1 MKGVFSVKQNLH
13 IHGHKKELALALLAA
28 CALTSSAW
36 AADADQSL
44 NLGTDG
50 IAMGNGAIVTGQN
63 GIAIGKGAVAT
74 GDNLDADSIKDLLAQ
89 NEAQLQ
95 HIQDLKDQIA
105 QSEEDF
111 NASHEAYL
119 AVQQAQQQIAA
130 NEEKLAQ
137 LEQEQQSAQTAVDN
151 FKPDYDAAVADMND
165 KLDAINKID
174 FTLAGTDEGLDKL
187 AEELKQTTE
196 EGHNF
201 SLDVSWYK
209 QYIQNAIAADADL
222 REAND
227 LEQNGWQPNSSGH
240 SYTYGFDESSNHGII
255 IHRIYTNDVFLKRLY
270 FLPSSSLNNTG
281 VNLVGLSS
289 YGAELSTRHDDTIY
303 FDSLNGLVS
312 PIDLNTQQYTSG
324 HVYTEEQYNKALQA
338 IDQSLADWNTFVDG
352 QQNIWA
358 QDDTS
363 KTQLREMYTAQM
375 DIAKLYAQDM
385 YLQGEYERNGHNL
398 EDLQKRKEVDQQI
411 VDAINAYNE
420 KYGQGFKWQWE
431 INHDQWYQ
439 ENIANPTN
447 ANTQNKEELKEKFQ
461 QEIQNKQEQMDDL
474 QDTLDTVT
482 KQIEDLKKQ
491 NQQLQPTQEQLQQA
505 ASAEAAKEK
514 LDADKAAL
522 EQALAELD
530 LNDLTDKGENA
541 IAMGTN
547 ALVTG
552 KNAVGIGTDALVTGE
567 NGVGIGEGVLV
578 TALNGTALGAE
589 NTVSGENGTAV
600 GYDNTVSGKNGAAI
614 GTGNLAGT
622 ENSVVIG
629 FGSSSYGDDNTGSNI
644 VIGSKTQVT
653 ASQGIAIGDG
663 AFVQGAGS
671 IALGAGSL
679 VGADETNV
687 FSIGSSDSTR
697 RILHVTAGVDPTD
710 AVNVQQMNDADDA
723 ILASAQKYVND
734 QLAGFTGGS
743 GSVKGAVTYD
753 EKDDGTTDY
762 GNISLGD
769 GTEGSTTA
777 IHNVADGTVSTD
789 AVNKGQM
796 DKGDAATLA
805 SANSY
810 TNTAVQDV
818 KDYTD
823 TQISTVKDLIENSDS
838 AAAVKAEIG
847 DTNYTQ
853 VEGTEL
859 KDGDTVTDAIGKVNN
874 KVDAIAE
881 TAGKHN
887 TVSAGSGISIT
898 ETENAMGG
906 TDYEV
911 GISSTDFTLGDK
923 DGEHVSIEGDKGGIS
938 ATGTVTAG
946 GVTINGTKEV
956 TNPDGTTTTTHTGT
970 INGLQNTKWDSAHYT
985 SGQAATEDQL
995 AAGLAEKADLSEMRD
1010 FQQEMY
1016 SSLSD
1021 IRGNVDEVAAG
1032 TAALAALDYLPY
1044 DPDDKLSFAVGSGT
1058 YRDKT
1063 AMALGMKYY
1072 PNEDISINA
1081 GTTLGYNDNMWN
1093 VGVSFRFGSHT
1104 ERAARLTPEEE
1115 QSLVQTVMALA
1126 ERVNAL
1132 EARNAELEANA
1143 AGQNGESTAPAAAE

>member
-1 MKGVFSVKQNLH
+1 MKQNLH

-28 CALTSSAW
+28 CALTPSAW

-44 NLGTDG
+44 DLGTDG

-63 GIAIGKGAVAT
+63 GIAIGTGAVAT

-105 QSEEDF
+105 QSEEAF

-174 FTLAGTDEGLDKL
+174 FTLAGTDEGLDQL
-187 AEELKQTTE
+187 AEKLKQTTE

-227 LEQNGWQPNSSGH
+227 LEQNGWRPNSDGS
-240 SYTYGFDESSNHGII
+240 SSSYGFEGSSSNHGII
-255 IHRIYTNDVFLKRLY
+255 IYGVYASDVFLKRLKV
-270 FLPSSSLNNTG
+270 SSTSDNTG
-281 VNLVGLSS
+281 VSLVTLSS
-289 YGAELSTRHDDTIY
+289 DGHKLDTHINYAIY
-303 FDSLNGLVS
+303 FNSNGLVS

-324 HVYTEEQYNKALQA
+324 HVYTEEQYNEALQA

-398 EDLQKRKEVDQQI
+398 ADLQERKKVDQQI
-411 VDAINAYNE
+411 VDAINAYNK
-420 KYGQGFKWQWE
+420 KYGNGFQWQWE

-439 ENIANPTN
+439 ENIENPTN

-461 QEIQNKQEQMDDL
+461 QEIQDKQEQMDDL

-522 EQALAELD
+522 EQALAELE

-552 KNAVGIGTDALVTGE
+552 KNAVGIGTNALVTGE
-567 NGVGIGEGVLV
+567 NGVGIGKDVIV
-578 TALNGTALGAE
+578 TALNGTALGAV

-629 FGSSSYGDDNTGSNI
+629 SGSSSYGDDNTGSNI

-769 GTEGSTTA
+769 GTEGRTTA

-810 TNTAVQDV
+810 TDTAVQDV

-1115 QSLVQTVMALA
+1115 QSLLQTVMSL
-1126 ERVNAL
+1126 VDKVKDL
-1132 EARNAELEANA
+1132 EAKNAQLEAQVS
-1143 AGQNGESTAPAAAE
+1143 GQPAASTDQATAK

>member
-1 MKGVFSVKQNLH
+1 MKGVFPLKQNLH
-13 IHGHKKELALALLAA
+13 IHRHKKEMALALLAA
-28 CALTSSAW
+28 CALTPSAW
-36 AADADQSL
+36 AAEADQSL
-44 NLGTDG
+44 DLGTDG

-63 GIAIGKGAVAT
+63 GIAIGTGAVAT

-165 KLDAINKID
+165 KLNAINNID
-174 FTLAGTDEGLDKL
+174 FTLAGTDEGLDQL

-196 EGHNF
+196 EGHDF

-227 LEQNGWQPNSSGH
+227 LEQHGWDNNTLAGFTNSTSNSGTTLDVTGSLNILKH
-240 SYTYGFDESSNHGII
+240 SLYYDESIVLSKTQIFVGTLKNNEFVQAHVPYDSN
-255 IHRIYTNDVFLKRLY
+255 
-270 FLPSSSLNNTG
+270 
-281 VNLVGLSS
+281 S
-289 YGAELSTRHDDTIY
+289 YGLEI
-303 FDSLNGLVS
+303 
-312 PIDLNTQQYTSG
+312 PIDLKTQQYISTN
-324 HVYTEEQYNKALQA
+324 VYTKEQYDSVLQT

-352 QQNIWA
+352 QKNIWA

-398 EDLQKRKEVDQQI
+398 ADLQERKKVDQQI
-411 VDAINAYNE
+411 VDAVNAYNK
-420 KYGQGFKWQWE
+420 KYGNGFQWQWE

-439 ENIANPTN
+439 ENIENPTN

-552 KNAVGIGTDALVTGE
+552 KNAVGIGTDAIVTGE

-578 TALNGTALGAE
+578 TALNGTALGVE

-600 GYDNTVSGKNGAAI
+600 GYDNTVSGKNAAAI

-629 FGSSSYGDDNTGSNI
+629 SGSSSYGDDNTGSNI

-923 DGEHVSIEGDKGGIS
+923 DGEHVSIEGDKGSIS

-1063 AMALGMKYY
+1063 AVALGMKYY

-1143 AGQNGESTAPAAAE
+1143 AGQNGESTASAAAE

>member
-174 FTLAGTDEGLDKL
+174 FTLAGTDEGLDQL

-227 LEQNGWQPNSSGH
+227 LQQNGWQSGLA
-240 SYTYGFDESSNHGII
+240 YGFDGVSNNGTYTVG
-255 IHRIYTNDVFLKRLY
+255 IYTTDVFLKRLY
-270 FLPSSSLNNTG
+270 STPSSNSDTG
-281 VNLVGLSS
+281 IRLVGLSS
-289 YGAELSTRHDDTIY
+289 NGQQLRENNIDAIY
-303 FDSLNGLVS
+303 FDFSDGLVS
-312 PIDLNTQQYTSG
+312 PIDLNTQQYTSTY
-324 HVYTEEQYNKALQA
+324 VYTEEQYNKALQA

-375 DIAKLYAQDM
+375 DIAKLYAKDM
-385 YLQGEYERNGHNL
+385 YLQGEYERNGHDL
-398 EDLQKRKEVDQQI
+398 ADLQERKKVDQQI

-420 KYGQGFKWQWE
+420 KYGQDFKWQWE

-461 QEIQNKQEQMDDL
+461 QEIQDKQEQMDDL

-600 GYDNTVSGKNGAAI
+600 GYDNTVSGKNAAAI

-671 IALGAGSL
+671 IALGAGSF
-679 VGADETNV
+679 VGAGETNV

-1072 PNEDISINA
+1072 PNEDVSINA

-1093 VGVSFRFGSHT
+1093 VGVSFRFGSHAK
-1104 ERAARLTPEEE
+1104 RAARLTPEEE
-1115 QSLVQTVMALA
+1115 QSLLQTVMSL
-1126 ERVNAL
+1126 VDKVKDL
-1132 EARNAELEANA
+1132 EAKNAQLEAQVS
-1143 AGQNGESTAPAAAE
+1143 GQPAASTDQATAK

>member
-1 MKGVFSVKQNLH
+1 MKQNLH

-174 FTLAGTDEGLDKL
+174 FTLAGTDEGLDQL
-187 AEELKQTTE
+187 AAELKQTTE

-227 LEQNGWQPNSSGH
+227 LEQNGWQPTSTGSS
-240 SYTYGFDESSNHGII
+240 SWYGFSGSSNHGINANYSI
-255 IHRIYTNDVFLKRLY
+255 NIGNIFSK
-270 FLPSSSLNNTG
+270 SLSATYSYDNTG
-281 VNLVGLSS
+281 VFLVGFSNDTLSLQMDN
-289 YGAELSTRHDDTIY
+289 AIY
-303 FDSLNGLVS
+303 FDYNDGLVS
-312 PIDLNTQQYTSG
+312 PIDLNTQQYTSTY
-324 HVYTEEQYNKALQA
+324 VYTEEQYNETLQA

-358 QDDTS
+358 QDEIS
-363 KTQLREMYTAQM
+363 KTQLREVYTDQM
-375 DIAKLYAQDM
+375 NIAKLYAKDM

-420 KYGQGFKWQWE
+420 KYGQDFKWQWE

-461 QEIQNKQEQMDDL
+461 QEIQDKQEQMDEL

-552 KNAVGIGTDALVTGE
+552 KNAVGIGTDAIVTGE

-614 GTGNLAGT
+614 GAGNLAGT

-671 IALGAGSL
+671 IALGAGSI

-762 GNISLGD
+762 DNISLGD

-810 TNTAVQDV
+810 TDTAVQGA

-823 TQISTVKDLIENSDS
+823 TQINTVKDLIENSDS

-911 GISSTDFTLGDK
+911 GISSTDFTLGNK
-923 DGEHVSIEGDKGGIS
+923 DGEHVSIEGDKGSIS

-1143 AGQNGESTAPAAAE
+1143 AGQNGESTASAAAE